1 MGLLEFVLRQVKI
14 SQSYTGLN
22 YLISSKNAA
31 KVILYNL
38 IPKTKFSIYKKSVLG
53 HYLNDR
59 VERGLNNTKAP
70 LI

>member
-1 MGLLEFVLRQVKI
+1 MGLLEFVLRQVII

-53 HYLNDR
+53 HYLN
-59 VERGLNNTKAP
+59 EGLSAA
-70 LI
+70 LIIQKPP